1 MNNLQEQ
8 ITSALKALLSKQIG
22 PFTGLEWLGVAA
34 LCALPLLFLGWLI
47 KRVSRF
53 GGRPLRSSSAH
64 PVMQQIAAR
73 ETELGKGGNE
83 KVLVVDDE
91 PIVAETTATVLKRL
105 GYKVSIAN
113 TGEEAVAFLKEKNVD
128 IVLLDIILGAGIDGV
143 ETLRQIREF
152 KPKQKV
158 MIVSGWAQPSR
169 VKQCSEM
176 GAGTYL
182 IKPVT
187 LAMLAHTIRT
197 DLDA

>member
-1 MNNLQEQ
+1 MNNLQER
-8 ITSALKALLSKQIG
+8 IISTLRTFLSEQIG
-22 PFTGLEWLGVAA
+22 PLTGLEWLGVAA
-34 LCALPLLFLGWLI
+34 LCVLVLLFLCWLSRRTTPSG
-47 KRVSRF
+47 KRS
-53 GGRPLRSSSAH
+53 GGSAH
-64 PVMQQIAAR
+64 PVMQQIQAR
-73 ETELGKGGNE
+73 DQGEGGDE

-91 PIVAETTATVLKRL
+91 PLFAESTGRILKQL
-105 GYKVSIAN
+105 GYKVSIVN
-113 TGEEAVAFLKEKNVD
+113 SGEAAVEFLKDKNVD

-143 ETLRQIREF
+143 ETLKQIREF

-187 LAMLAHTIRT
+187 LAMLAHTIR
-197 DLDA
+197 DELDA